1 MFEELACENDIVWNE
16 KYPDPRAKNYWDLNS
31 RRIFYIN
38 GEIDDDI
45 LEIQKRI
52 IQINYDDYGLE
63 PEKRRPIILVLNT
76 PGGWLQ
82 ETFSLCDTIMGSKTP
97 VWTVNI
103 GSAMS
108 GGFLILLAGHRRFTM
123 QHAVAMVHSGG
134 GGVSGTFEQTEAA
147 QALYRKQ
154 VAQMREYILSRAAI
168 DEKVFKR
175 NQSKDWYM
183 DADEQVKH
191 GIVEKVI
198 SDLDEII
205 VEI

>member
-1 MFEELACENDIVWNE
+1 MFEELVCENDIVWNE
-16 KYPDPRAKNYWDLNS
+16 KYPDPRAKNYWDLNFH
-31 RRIFYIN
+31 RIFYIN
-38 GEIDDDI
+38 GEIDYDI

-82 ETFSLCDTIMGSKTP
+82 ETFSLCDTIMSSKTP

-123 QHAVAMVHSGG
+123 RHAVAMVHSGG

-205 VEI
+205 VEL